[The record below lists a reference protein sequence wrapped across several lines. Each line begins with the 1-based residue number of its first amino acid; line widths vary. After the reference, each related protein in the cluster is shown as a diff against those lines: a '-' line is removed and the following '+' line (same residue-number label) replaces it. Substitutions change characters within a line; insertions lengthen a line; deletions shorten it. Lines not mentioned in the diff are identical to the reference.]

1 MKATLFQSAA
11 DTSNFDKYPRD
22 EAVPA
27 DELSGWDKEF
37 WIYTRGENIYQWS
50 DTQGTNLVLGPPE
63 KFYHRNPSET
73 FRDTHWYHLDNPKK
87 VPGAPSKG
95 FLIFL
100 GFDRNITKTENWL

>member
-37 WIYTRGENIYQWS
+37 WIYTRGSSIYTS
-50 DTQGTNLVLGPPE
+50 DQIHNNYTLCALSVCRGHTVCREGDG
-63 KFYHRNPSET
+63 YWHYGASE
-73 FRDTHWYHLDNPKK
+73 
-87 VPGAPSKG
+87 GS
-95 FLIFL
+95 
-100 GFDRNITKTENWL
+100 

>member
-1 MKATLFQSAA
+1 MITCVS
-11 DTSNFDKYPRD
+11 T
-22 EAVPA
+22 
-27 DELSGWDKEF
+27 
-37 WIYTRGENIYQWS
+37 T
-50 DTQGTNLVLGPPE
+50 TQLGNNLVLGPPE
-63 KFYHRNPSET
+63 KFYHRNPSGT

>member
-1 MKATLFQSAA
+1 MMGRNVYLILASLSLLCPIKLLILIHRA
-11 DTSNFDKYPRD
+11 
-22 EAVPA
+22 EAKLALPHNA
-27 DELSGWDKEF
+27 
-37 WIYTRGENIYQWS
+37 
-50 DTQGTNLVLGPPE
+50 QGTNLVLGPPE
-63 KFYHRNPSET
+63 KFYHRNPSGT

>member
-1 MKATLFQSAA
+1 MCAFTMDLIQQLI
-11 DTSNFDKYPRD
+11 DGTTSS
-22 EAVPA
+22 EAPG
-27 DELSGWDKEF
+27 L
-37 WIYTRGENIYQWS
+37 IM
-50 DTQGTNLVLGPPE
+50 GTNLVLGPPE
-63 KFYHRNPSET
+63 KFYHRNPSGT